1 MEYISA
7 AFGLLFTAGVYCI
20 IPLAVAGLC
29 KTSIRKKKYLI
40 ICIVGEAVI
49 AFAFQYWRTSTGVS
63 GGSFTPAILWGT
75 VFYNAGIAILR
86 KRNRLS
92 DSTPP
97 KHTAQSPVESPPP
110 APQPPMPEAASP
122 SAPQEA
128 APVQLTPPPITETWY
143 TCPVCG
149 SLVATGKPCDCGYRP
164 AVPEKSDQPPKKQR
178 SAALPLLGIALAV
191 SLAVCGIL
199 AGKLSAAQADILSKD
214 AAIADRDTAIAS
226 QERTISSYSTT
237 IDKLKNSNEYLE
249 EYNSYLQED
258 LQRQGLSPEYIY
270 CKRRHDIREYARSL
284 RDNG

>member
-20 IPLAVAGLC
+20 VPLAVASLC
-29 KTSIRKKKYLI
+29 KTSIQKKKYLI

-63 GGSFTPAILWGT
+63 GGSFTPAILWGI
-75 VFYNAGIAILR
+75 VFYNAGISILR

-97 KHTAQSPVESPPP
+97 KHTAQSPVESSPP

-143 TCPVCG
+143 TCPACG
-149 SLVATGKPCDCGYRP
+149 SLVVTGKPCDCGYCP
-164 AVPEKSDQPPKKQR
+164 AALEKNDQPPKKRR
-178 SAALPLLGIALAV
+178 SAVLPLLGVALAA
-191 SLAVCGIL
+191 SLAVCGIF
-199 AGKLSAAQADILSKD
+199 AGKLSAAQADISSKD
-214 AAIADRDTAIAS
+214 AAIAADEKKINSYTA
-226 QERTISSYSTT
+226 T
-237 IDKLKNSNEYLE
+237 IDELEDSNKYLE
-249 EYNSYLQED
+249 EYNYYLRED
-258 LQRQGLSPEYIY
+258 LQHQGLSPEYIY
-270 CKRRHDIREYARSL
+270 CKNRHDL
-284 RDNG
+284 RIYNNPFLRAMQTP